1 MYKSKKMSDEFEDKS
16 MVLSITIFCFKWK
29 QLNIS
34 ECYLSYLEQEE
45 TGIDKYWGF
54 IFKFTT

>member
-1 MYKSKKMSDEFEDKS
+1 MSDEFEDKS